1 MEYMHN
7 INNFA
12 EVTFETK
19 CWENDWK
26 LMLKTEHLKRMI
38 DNCNYQFANKVLF
51 INNVDHYE
59 KVGKYA
65 LRAKNRGIIN
75 AYYNVKDYA
84 EEVLKYF
91 DLSREAF
98 FFGGG
103 YYYSIAELVSIYL
116 CKTKYLLH
124 FSSDSYIASDVSNEN
139 WILNAI
145 NIMEKDEDIIVANP
159 TWNYR
164 WNEAKSEAD
173 DENKLFWIGHFLINV
188 I

>member
-103 YYYSIAELVSIYL
+103 VLLFNSGIS
-116 CKTKYLLH
+116 KYL
-124 FSSDSYIASDVSNEN
+124 FMQDQIFATFF
-139 WILNAI
+139 
-145 NIMEKDEDIIVANP
+145 K
-159 TWNYR
+159 R
-164 WNEAKSEAD
+164 
-173 DENKLFWIGHFLINV
+173 FLYCL
-188 I
+188 